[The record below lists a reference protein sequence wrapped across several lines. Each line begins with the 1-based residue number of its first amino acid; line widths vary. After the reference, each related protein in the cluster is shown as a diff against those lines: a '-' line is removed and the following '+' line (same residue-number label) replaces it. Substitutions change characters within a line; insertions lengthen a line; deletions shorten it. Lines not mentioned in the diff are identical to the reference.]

1 METSNLLEAERWRST
16 MATWVITG
24 ANRGLGLEFV
34 KQLLASGNQIIAG
47 VRHIDSMPIHHEDL
61 TVFSLDV
68 SSSDSVNQFAEQVKT
83 ITNQIDVLV
92 NNAGRMDGRWQS
104 LDEVDPEL
112 SLEVLNVNTIGPLRV
127 SQSLWPLLQGP
138 TLTKVANIS
147 SLMGSIE
154 DCMSGR
160 SYAYRTSKTGLNMI
174 SKVLAVE
181 GRKDNI
187 TVTAYHPG
195 WAKTDMG
202 GERAPVPV
210 SDSVQGLIELIN
222 NQETAKTGR
231 FFEYTGEELPW

>member
-1 METSNLLEAERWRST
+1 

-24 ANRGLGLEFV
+24 ANRGLGLEFAR
-34 KQLLASGNQIIAG
+34 QLLADGHTIIAG
-47 VRHIDSMPIHHEDL
+47 VRYPEQMDFHHERMI
-61 TVFSLDV
+61 VYQLDV
-68 SSSDSVNQFAEQVKT
+68 ASTKSVATFAKNVQSSAAS
-83 ITNQIDVLV
+83 IDVLV

-104 LDEVDPEL
+104 LEEVDPEL

-127 SQSLWPLLQGP
+127 SQALWPLLQGEKQ
-138 TLTKVANIS
+138 TKVANIS
-147 SLMGSIE
+147 SLMGSID

-174 SKVLAVE
+174 TKILAVE
-181 GRKDNI
+181 GQPDNI
-187 TVTAYHPG
+187 TVTSYHPG

-210 SDSVQGLIELIN
+210 SVSVQGLIELIN
-222 NQETAKTGR
+222 QQTIERSGR

>member
-1 METSNLLEAERWRST
+1 

-34 KQLLASGNQIIAG
+34 KQLLASGHRVFAG
-47 VRHIDSMPIHHEDL
+47 VRQPDSMPIHHDDL
-61 TVFSLDV
+61 TVLSLDV
-68 SSSDSVNQFAEQVKT
+68 SSSDSVHQFSKQIKA

-104 LDEVDPEL
+104 LDEVDPDV
-112 SLEVLNVNTIGPLRV
+112 SLEVMNVNTIGPLRV
-127 SQSLWPLLQGP
+127 SQALWPLLQGS

-154 DCMSGR
+154 DCMSGK

-174 SKVLAVE
+174 TKVLAVE
-181 GRKDNI
+181 GKKDNI
-187 TVTAYHPG
+187 TATAYHPG

-222 NQETAKTGR
+222 EQEHAKTGR

>member
-1 METSNLLEAERWRST
+1 MT
-16 MATWVITG
+16 TWVVTG

-34 KQLLASGNQIIAG
+34 KQLLASGHRIFAG
-47 VRHIDSMPIHHEDL
+47 VRRVQSMPISHENL
-61 TVFSLDV
+61 TVLTLDV
-68 SSSDSVNQFAEQVKT
+68 SSGNSVQRFVEHIHSVTK
-83 ITNQIDVLV
+83 QIDVLV

-104 LDEVDPEL
+104 LSEVDPEV
-112 SLEVLNVNTIGPLRV
+112 SLEVMNVNTIGPLRV
-127 SQSLWPLLQGP
+127 SQALWPLLQGS

-174 SKVLAVE
+174 TKVLAVE
-181 GRKDNI
+181 GESDNI
-187 TVTAYHPG
+187 TATAYHPG

-202 GERAPVPV
+202 GERAPVAV
-210 SDSVQGLIELIN
+210 SDSVQGLIALIN
-222 NQETAKTGR
+222 EQDSEKSGR